1 MNIYRLSHRASCPN
15 GNLVDVYKITIKSK
29 AMLMV
34 EDITS
39 AIKSVPNPV
48 FQEDLADHLR
58 NTLGAEIIVLGT
70 HYGIEIESRRK

>member
-1 MNIYRLSHRASCPN
+1 MNIYRLSHRALCPN
-15 GNLVDVYKITIKSK
+15 GNLIDVYKITIKSK
-29 AMLMV
+29 AMIMV
-34 EDITS
+34 EDIDS
-39 AIKSVPNPV
+39 AIKSAPDPV

>member
-15 GNLVDVYKITIKSK
+15 GNLLDVYITIKSK
-29 AMLMV
+29 SMVMV

-39 AIKSVPNPV
+39 AIKSTPNPI

-58 NTLGAEIIVLGT
+58 DTLGAEIIVLGT